1 MKKVI
6 IPVFVAALAFSIASC
21 GNKSNT
27 AGEAQNVAAA
37 TSLSKAFN
45 VDVASSTLNWKA
57 TKKVGGG
64 HNGNVQLT
72 EGTINVENN
81 EITAGNFIINME
93 TIQSTDLTPETGKAD
108 LEAHLKGTGKP
119 ETADHFFNVSK
130 YPTAKFEITGT
141 KRKSPDSVDVMGNLT
156 IKDITK
162 NITIPSKVA
171 VDSTKFEAAA
181 KFSINRQD
189 WNVKYGSVEFD
200 PKILGDRVINN
211 EVEFDLNLK
220 ATPKK

>member
-1 MKKVI
+1 MKKVT
-6 IPVFVAALAFSIASC
+6 IPVFVAAVAFSIASC
-21 GNKSNT
+21 GNKANN

-37 TSLSKAFN
+37 SSLSKAFT
-45 VDVASSTLNWKA
+45 VDAAGSVLNWKA

-64 HNGNVQLT
+64 HNGNVQLS

-81 EITAGNFIINME
+81 EITAGNFTINME

-119 ETADHFFNVSK
+119 EAADHFFNVSK

-162 NITIPSKVA
+162 NITIPSKVV

-181 KFSINRQD
+181 KFNINRQD

>member
-6 IPVFVAALAFSIASC
+6 IPVFIAAAALSIASC
-21 GNKSNT
+21 GNKGNT
-27 AGEAQNVAAA
+27 AGDAQTVAAA
-37 TSLSKAFN
+37 TSLSKAYT
-45 VDVASSTLNWKA
+45 VDINGSALNWKA

-64 HNGNVQLT
+64 HNGNVLLS

-81 EITAGNFIINME
+81 EIKAGNFTINME
-93 TIQSTDLTPETGKAD
+93 TIQSLDLTPETGKAD

-119 ETADHFFNVSK
+119 EAADHFFNVSK
-130 YPTAKFEITGT
+130 YPTAKFEITET
-141 KRKSPDSVDVMGNLT
+141 QRKNADSVDVKGNLT

-162 NITIPSKVA
+162 NITIPAKV
-171 VDSTKFEAAA
+171 VLDSTKFEAVA
-181 KFSINRQD
+181 KFNINRQD

-220 ATPKK
+220 ATPNK